1 MMQFDINQSNLYLL
15 LPSKISYIVDFLVE
29 KENISVVDAI
39 RCIYSSNTYR
49 QLERENTKLWHL
61 GPVALCEEFEEN
73 N

>member
-39 RCIYSSNTYR
+39 KCIYSSNTYR
-49 QLERENTKLWHL
+49 QL
-61 GPVALCEEFEEN
+61 
-73 N
+73 